1 MSKLLGNNFFLLVC
15 FGPFSSLVS
24 MSVSELDMKDE
35 EHHILRRYELQS
47 HSTCPPTRSI
57 LVGGAALIQV
67 YPNPDHN
74 IAAMGQTGNK
84 ISFLGSFSVN
94 RSLISEKPCAGRGV
108 WGDVGPLHVLLHEP
122 AFLAHL
128 HHYFYLLFANPFNG
142 MGKKKSLNHLNSN
155 DLLIID
161 VLTRAGCLMTLNN
174 HPNPVSNC
182 LTF

>member
-1 MSKLLGNNFFLLVC
+1 M
-15 FGPFSSLVS
+15 
-24 MSVSELDMKDE
+24 
-35 EHHILRRYELQS
+35 
-47 HSTCPPTRSI
+47 
-57 LVGGAALIQV
+57 
-67 YPNPDHN
+67 
-74 IAAMGQTGNK
+74 
-84 ISFLGSFSVN
+84 
-94 RSLISEKPCAGRGV
+94 